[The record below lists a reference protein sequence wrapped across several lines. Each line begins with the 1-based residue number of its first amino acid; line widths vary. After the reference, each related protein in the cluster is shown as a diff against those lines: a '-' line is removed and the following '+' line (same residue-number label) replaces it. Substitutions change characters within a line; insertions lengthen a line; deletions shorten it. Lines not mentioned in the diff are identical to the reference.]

1 MNYNFIFFYV
11 DTFRPEI
18 SNQYIKIERE
28 SIGYFI
34 DSIKKS
40 NSLKAVLLVAICL
53 IFLWILR

>member
-34 DSIKKS
+34 D
-40 NSLKAVLLVAICL
+40 
-53 IFLWILR
+53 